1 MERLRGEECP
11 AGGIEIIPNQFH
23 RLLQEVTARPAACTK
38 PGSGANQENLVS
50 RQVSGQWATRPVD
63 ILICVGLSFS
73 VVVYFIVDRRP
84 LLVDS
89 LLLLASSRLSH

>member
-1 MERLRGEECP
+1 MKSARLVELKSSLISSTGFFR
-11 AGGIEIIPNQFH
+11 
-23 RLLQEVTARPAACTK
+23 RLLHVRPACTK

-63 ILICVGLSFS
+63 ILLCVGLSFS

-89 LLLLASSRLSH
+89 LLLLAPSRLSH